1 MISKIAIGLGAD
13 GGHIGFLAVN
23 KLAQGWQS
31 LGTLNVST
39 VFTCLKLSYVTKIA
53 FFANLF

>member
-1 MISKIAIGLGAD
+1 MWKLITCCIWRMISKIAIGLGAD

-31 LGTLNVST
+31 LGTLNVS
-39 VFTCLKLSYVTKIA
+39 
-53 FFANLF
+53 